1 MLTSL
6 YHNMSSLILMFLFLT
21 YLWSATI
28 FRYEASIDSIEQLWV
43 NHQSINQRN
52 FIEKTKA
59 DINSNDALTK
69 NQNCSIYLFPAG
81 IDPSEGRGQPLGS
94 YFSTSFCH
102 PYLLS
107 SLGETSCFV
116 VVVVVL
122 LRLYNNEPGKNL
134 KTYNIL
140 TPWPYSISVTYVLLQ
155 STGAIGREHW
165 HWSTILPQYDKKKT
179 KLILSWNWKKT
190 RKIRKTKKGEK
201 LKRKNKTIERD
212 RTQNNKNN
220 NKCIEASMYEY
231 IRN

>member
-69 NQNCSIYLFPAG
+69 NQNCSIYLFPAW
-81 IDPSEGRGQPLGS
+81 IDRSEGRGQPLGS

-116 VVVVVL
+116 VVVVVVL

-140 TPWPYSISVTYVLLQ
+140 TPWLYSISVTYVLLQ
-155 STGAIGREHW
+155 SWDYTQMVIWIKTTWQNGVHLTPRATGTSTGRGPKHEIVLLLNFL
-165 HWSTILPQYDKKKT
+165 TTYIIL
-179 KLILSWNWKKT
+179 
-190 RKIRKTKKGEK
+190 
-201 LKRKNKTIERD
+201 
-212 RTQNNKNN
+212 
-220 NKCIEASMYEY
+220 CF
-231 IRN
+231 